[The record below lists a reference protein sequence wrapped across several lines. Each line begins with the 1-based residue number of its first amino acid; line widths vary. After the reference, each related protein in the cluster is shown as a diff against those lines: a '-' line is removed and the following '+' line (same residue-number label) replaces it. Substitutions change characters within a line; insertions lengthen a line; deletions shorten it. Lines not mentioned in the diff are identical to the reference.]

1 MSYKVFLVEDEVTTR
16 EGIRDNVNWQSVGF
30 ELCGEAPDGEIA
42 LPQIEITQ
50 PDVLITDIKMP
61 FMDGLQLCRIIR
73 QHWAWMKIIII
84 SGYNDFQYAQS
95 AIQLGVSEYVLK
107 PVSVQDLQ
115 SILSRMALILDQEKV
130 ERAHLKQ
137 LSRQVQ
143 DTLQLQREK
152 FLLRLLTGGES
163 AISAIE
169 QGQELGLNLL
179 APCYQVYVLA
189 VRSPGGNQ
197 PLPFETTQQVENAI
211 TRVIS
216 GNPWILLTRIGLGQF
231 VFLLKAESMEQIE
244 QESAFLINLVQEEI
258 EKSTGCSVTL
268 SAGSPQQRLGDL
280 YHSFAQAWMLAESGA
295 AAAGAEELKKA
306 DSYQYQLVQ
315 FLEQGHIE
323 ELDAF
328 FNAVFRPLAGPPP
341 PSSLMLHYLLMEAT
355 LATAKFLSDL
365 GGNVAQ
371 LSDSIFTTGA
381 STPPTTLDQLK
392 IRLQK
397 LVETA
402 FAFRDSL
409 TKTDRASII
418 QAARTYIAGH
428 YTDSNLS
435 LAEVAAHVHFSPNHF
450 SVVFNEETGSTFK
463 DYLTQLRIEQAKKL
477 LRMSHCKCSEV
488 AYQVGY
494 NDPHYFSLIFRKKTG
509 LTPQQYRASQ
519 KA

>member
-1 MSYKVFLVEDEVTTR
+1 MTYKVFLVEDEVTTR
-16 EGIRDNVNWQSVGF
+16 EGIRDNVDWQSVGF

-42 LPQIEITQ
+42 LPQIEIAQ

-115 SILSRMALILDQEKV
+115 TILTRMALILDQEKV

-169 QGQELGLNLL
+169 QGEELGLNLL
-179 APCYQVYVLA
+179 APYYQIYFLSVH
-189 VRSPGGNQ
+189 SPDGSR
-197 PLPFETTQQVENAI
+197 PLPYESAQQVENAI
-211 TRVIS
+211 TDIIN
-216 GNPWILLTRIGLGQF
+216 GNPWVYLTRVGLGQF
-231 VFLLKAESMEQIE
+231 VLLFKAESLDQIE
-244 QESAFLINLVQEEI
+244 QESAFLTNLVREDI
-258 EKSTGCSVTL
+258 EKSTNCRVTL
-268 SAGSPQQRLGDL
+268 GAGSPQRRLGDL
-280 YHSFAQAWMLAESGA
+280 YHSFAQAWMLAESGQA
-295 AAAGAEELKKA
+295 DSPTEGLIKA
-306 DSYQYQLVQ
+306 DLSQLFQ
-315 FLEQGHIE
+315 FLQHGHIDE
-323 ELDAF
+323 FDTF
-328 FNAVFRPLAGPPP
+328 FDAVFRPLTESTA
-341 PSSLMLHYLLMEAT
+341 PSSLRLHYLLMDAT
-355 LATAKFLSDL
+355 LATVKYLSDL
-365 GGNVAQ
+365 GGNVSQ
-371 LSDSIFTTGA
+371 FSDSIFTPEA
-381 STPPTTLDQLK
+381 SAPPTTLDQLK

-397 LVETA
+397 LAQTA

-409 TKTDRASII
+409 AKTDRASIV
-418 QAARTYIAGH
+418 QVAKAYITGH
-428 YTDSNLS
+428 YPDPNLS
-435 LAEVAAHVHFSPNHF
+435 LAEVASHVHFSPNHF
-450 SVVFNEETGSTFK
+450 SVVFSEETGSTFK
-463 DYLTQLRIEQAKKL
+463 DYLTQIRIEAAKKL
-477 LRMSHCKCSEV
+477 LRMSQCKCSEV
-488 AYQVGY
+488 AYKVGY
-494 NDPHYFSLIFRKKTG
+494 NDPHYFSLVFRKKTG